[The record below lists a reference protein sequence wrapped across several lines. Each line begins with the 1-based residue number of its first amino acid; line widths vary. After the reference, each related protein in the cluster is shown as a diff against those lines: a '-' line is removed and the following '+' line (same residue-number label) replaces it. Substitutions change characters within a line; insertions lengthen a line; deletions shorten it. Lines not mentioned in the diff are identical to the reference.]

1 MAAPKE
7 QQPQKKLSGKRTL
20 ARQTLESTAVSGHRR
35 GSRSG
40 NLSGI
45 KDRASVKLV
54 LSFLYCAIWNIL
66 ATRKKE
72 AIMTEKKTPLY
83 DVHLASGAKVI
94 EFGGWL
100 MPVQYSGI
108 LEEHRA
114 VRTAAGLFDVSH
126 MGEVAVSGPE
136 AASFINHLVTND
148 ISLLNVNQAMYSP
161 MCYPDGTVVDD
172 LLIYRLG
179 EQEYLLVI
187 NAGNIDKDVAW
198 IKQQAAGYQAELKN
212 LSDTMAQL
220 ALQGPKAATILQT
233 LIDTDLQDLKYYWFW
248 QGMNIN
254 GISCLISRTGYTGED
269 GFELYCPAEAAA
281 ALWQALIKAGEPYGL
296 IPVGLGARDTLRFE
310 AALPLY
316 GHELSDRITPLEA
329 GLDIFVKLAKEGFT
343 GWEALAAQKQ
353 QGVTRRLAG
362 LEMTGRGIARAG
374 YPCVADGK
382 VIGTVTSGSFAPTL
396 GKNLALALLDI
407 AYVQP
412 GTAVGVEIRGNAV
425 DAVVVKKPFYRRP
438 K

>member
-1 MAAPKE
+1 VHFGTYYP
-7 QQPQKKLSGKRTL
+7 S
-20 ARQTLESTAVSGHRR
+20 
-35 GSRSG
+35 
-40 NLSGI
+40 
-45 KDRASVKLV
+45 
-54 LSFLYCAIWNIL
+54 
-66 ATRKKE
+66 KKE

-136 AASFINHLVTND
+136 ADAFINCLVTND
-148 ISLLNVNQAMYSP
+148 ISPLHINQAMYSP

-187 NAGNIDKDVAW
+187 NAGNIEKDLAW
-198 IKQQAAGYQAELKN
+198 IQQQADGFQLELKN
-212 LSDTMAQL
+212 LSAVMAQL
-220 ALQGPKAATILQT
+220 ALQGPKAAHILQT
-233 LIDTDLQDLKYYWFW
+233 LVSSDLQTLKYYWFW
-248 QGMNIN
+248 QGMNIH

-269 GFELYCPAEAAA
+269 GFELYCPAEAAP
-281 ALWQALIKAGEPYGL
+281 ALWQILLQAGAEYGL

-310 AALPLY
+310 SALPLY
-316 GHELSDRITPLEA
+316 GHELSDQITPLEA
-329 GLDIFVKLAKEGFT
+329 GLDMFVKLTKAGFT
-343 GWEALAAQKQ
+343 GSEALAAQKQ
-353 QGVTRRLAG
+353 TGITRKIVG

-374 YPCVADGK
+374 YTCVAGGK
-382 VIGTVTSGSFAPTL
+382 TIGTVTSGSFAPTI

-407 AYVQP
+407 DYIQP
-412 GTAVGVEIRGNAV
+412 GIAIGVEIRGGVV

-438 K
+438 SQTEAAK

>member
-1 MAAPKE
+1 
-7 QQPQKKLSGKRTL
+7 
-20 ARQTLESTAVSGHRR
+20 
-35 GSRSG
+35 
-40 NLSGI
+40 
-45 KDRASVKLV
+45 
-54 LSFLYCAIWNIL
+54 
-66 ATRKKE
+66 
-72 AIMTEKKTPLY
+72 MTEKKTPLY

-126 MGEVAVSGPE
+126 MGEVSVSGPE
-136 AASFINHLVTND
+136 AASFINCLVTND
-148 ISLLNVNQAMYSP
+148 ISLLTVNQAMYSP

-187 NAGNIDKDVAW
+187 NAGNIEKDVAW
-198 IKQQAAGYQAELKN
+198 MQQQAAGFQAELKN

-220 ALQGPKAATILQT
+220 ALQGPKAAQILQT
-233 LIDTDLQDLKYYWFW
+233 LINTDLQGLKYYWFW
-248 QGMNIN
+248 QGVNIH

-269 GFELYCPAEAAA
+269 GFEVYCPAEAAA
-281 ALWQALIKAGEPYGL
+281 ALWQALLKAGEPYGL
-296 IPVGLGARDTLRFE
+296 LPAGLGARDTLRFE

-343 GWEALAAQKQ
+343 GLDALAAQKQ
-353 QGVTRRLAG
+353 QGVTRKLAG

-407 AYVQP
+407 DYVQP

-425 DAVVVKKPFYRRP
+425 DAVVVKKPFYRRT